1 VNPGFQIT
9 PVENG
14 LRGSLYAV
22 QVSGQEKTEFERFL
36 ESEEVRAAS
45 EYLALVTRLNDMVE
59 RFGFKEQFFK
69 KEGSIRDSVEALHY
83 GNGKLRLYC
92 LRWSSVLLIVG
103 YGGVK
108 TTRTYQGDPV
118 LHEAVAF
125 SQEVD
130 ARVAA
135 RQKTGEIHID
145 PDTGLISGDLVFLGE
160 D

>member
-1 VNPGFQIT
+1 MNLGFQIK

-14 LRGSLYAV
+14 LRGSLYSV
-22 QVSGQEKTEFERFL
+22 HVSGQEKTEF
-36 ESEEVRAAS
+36 
-45 EYLALVTRLNDMVE
+45 E

-108 TTRTYQGDPV
+108 TTRTYQEDPV

-125 SQEVD
+125 LQEVD
-130 ARVAA
+130 AWVAA